1 MVMKRRS
8 PVEGRLL
15 ALATT
20 GLFAACAP
28 RGGDLGM
35 PGVSDRT
42 PDPAESRPAASGP
55 SGEPWEHAA
64 ALASF
69 PVIDDRKLPSRG
81 HNPPYWS
88 GMVRVSPSLDVAY
101 RNLGPDTAITVGA
114 IAVEQHQLSDGNPG
128 PVFVMIKRDPGFD
141 PRGGDWE
148 YLVLDAAGK
157 VESRGVQPLCARC
170 HADAPYDHLF
180 GPRVSSRRRI
190 GTGGDGPTE
199 AGQPDEDEATV
210 PEGALPT
217 GTKPG
222 QKPYSKKK
230 KRLAS
235 SRRGAPAPAS
245 GPRETSRSARAY
257 PSLDAQNINGASG
270 EPDRAASMLAKRRTG
285 PDKAVSRKKERKPRE
300 KACRKQEGGK
310 KRPKQ
315 SV

>member
-42 PDPAESRPAASGP
+42 PDPAESRAATSGP

-101 RNLGPDTAITVGA
+101 RNLGPDTAITVGS

-190 GTGGDGPTE
+190 GTGGDGPKE
-199 AGQPDEDEATV
+199 AGQPDEDEATA
-210 PEGALPT
+210 PEGELPT

-235 SRRGAPAPAS
+235 SRGRHGGGGAVRRRAPVAVTRRAGAAERRRGRPRRRAVDRPSDRAPGRDRPSPPDRSNTSSPSRGHRPSAPA
-245 GPRETSRSARAY
+245 R
-257 PSLDAQNINGASG
+257 
-270 EPDRAASMLAKRRTG
+270 
-285 PDKAVSRKKERKPRE
+285 
-300 KACRKQEGGK
+300 
-310 KRPKQ
+310 
-315 SV
+315 